1 MFEAEAEIHE
11 EESGVETNSSESK
24 WHGCNRLCLSI
35 QEWRQ
40 DWIYNRQLVLRNT
53 VSFVVSASSLF
64 VTGRADLKGRASDSA
79 TWMRAHCINLKVK
92 DYKL

>member
-1 MFEAEAEIHE
+1 MCEAEAETSE

-40 DWIYNRQLVLRNT
+40 EWIYNRQLVLRNT
-53 VSFVVSASSLF
+53 VSAVDSASNLF
-64 VTGRADLKGRASDSA
+64 VIGRADSKGRASDSA
-79 TWMRAHCINLKVK
+79 TWLRAHCINLKVK